1 MNTTHPD
8 EQAIQ
13 LYASDPAACSV
24 AVRNHIAACEDCLA
38 QTAFYTQLFSTL
50 REQPADSFDFDL
62 GGLVLQQLPTTKS
75 AWSPLFIVSGVL
87 MAVGI
92 ALAGW
97 LFRKELLQL
106 FTGIVP
112 VTLYLIVIVTAAIAL
127 LQAVEMYRK
136 YEKLINAVNK

>member
-1 MNTTHPD
+1 MNTMHPD

-13 LYASDPAACSV
+13 LYATNPAACSV
-24 AVRNHIAACEDCLA
+24 DIHNHIAACEDCIA
-38 QTAFYTQLFSTL
+38 QTALYTQLFSTL
-50 REQPADSFDFDL
+50 REQPAPRFDFDL
-62 GGLVLQQLPTTKS
+62 TGLVLQQLPTTKS
-75 AWSPLFIVSGVL
+75 GWSPLFIITGL
-87 MAVGI
+87 LTAVGI

-127 LQAVEMYRK
+127 FQAVEMYRK

>member
-1 MNTTHPD
+1 MNTMHPD

-13 LYASDPAACSV
+13 LYASDPFACSIDI
-24 AVRNHIAACEDCLA
+24 RNHIAACEDCIA
-38 QTAFYTQLFSTL
+38 QTALYTQLFSTL
-50 REQPADSFDFDL
+50 REQPAAGFDFDL
-62 GGLVLQQLPTTKS
+62 AGLVLQQLPKS
-75 AWSPLFIVSGVL
+75 KPSWSPIFIITIL
-87 MAVGI
+87 LTAI
-92 ALAGW
+92 ATAFAGW

-136 YEKLINAVNK
+136 YEKMINAVNK